1 MRLVRESAAQLR
13 AAHLTAF
20 EVLQDPLVVGV
31 NSANVF
37 SAAVVFRKIDGTL
50 VSYREVVGAEPGY
63 GPFYDP
69 GGEPIVI
76 RRGF

>member
-1 MRLVRESAAQLR
+1 M
-13 AAHLTAF
+13 
-20 EVLQDPLVVGV
+20 VGV

-37 SAAVVFRKIDGTL
+37 SAADVFRKIDGAL

-76 RRGF
+76 RTGF